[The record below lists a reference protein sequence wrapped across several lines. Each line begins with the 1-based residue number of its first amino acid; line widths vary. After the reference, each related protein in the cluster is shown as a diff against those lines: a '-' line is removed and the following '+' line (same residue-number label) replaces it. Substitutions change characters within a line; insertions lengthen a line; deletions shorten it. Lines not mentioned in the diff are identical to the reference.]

1 MEEKTAEA
9 HAASLFRYLCTR
21 ERKKDETVE
30 QVLSAWVRKSGI
42 IPETE
47 EIAVLAAM
55 AEDDIRREFP
65 NRPLAT
71 LCGELL

>member
-9 HAASLFRYLCTR
+9 HAASLFRYLFTR